1 MSRLADNLAVVQP
14 GQDITGAKV
23 LQPLRA
29 GDPTTVGNFRLVGRL
44 GQGAMGVVY
53 LGYRST
59 RLVAVKVVR
68 PQLAEDEYFR
78 KRFALE
84 LEAIRRVG
92 GFHTAALVDA
102 DPQAATPWIATQY
115 INAPSLLELL
125 EQHGPVSELGAWWL
139 AAGLADALMH
149 IHSVRLLHR
158 DLKPG
163 NVLVSADGVRV
174 IDFGISHVSGATG
187 LTTAS
192 AALGTLS
199 YMAPEQ
205 AADSRRASEAAD
217 VYSLGATLVHAATGH
232 VPFYAQ
238 MPAQRTLDIQP
249 DLDGLPPALLDLVTH
264 TLAFDAEDRPTAQS
278 VLEEAMGRLLDFGV
292 PTEAQA
298 YPPLPEAFLAEVLE
312 RQATPVEAPDRISD
326 PDAVVDAEPD
336 DGPNM
341 APEPVPEATPFPRP
355 AVPLDPGPR
364 PGVTPDRWAARWR
377 SRIEDRRS
385 DYGG

>member
-1 MSRLADNLAVVQP
+1 MSRPTDNLALVQP

-29 GDPTTVGNFRLVGRL
+29 GDLTTVGNFRLVGRL

-59 RLVAVKVVR
+59 RPVAVKVVR

-238 MPAQRTLDIQP
+238 MPVQRTLDVQP
-249 DLDGLPPALLDLVTH
+249 DLTGLPPALLDLITH
-264 TLAFDAEDRPTAQS
+264 TLTFDAEDRPTAQT

-298 YPPLPEAFLAEVLE
+298 YPPLPEAFLADVLE
-312 RQATPVEAPDRISD
+312 RQATPVEAPDPISD
-326 PDAVVDAEPD
+326 PDAVADAEPD

-341 APEPVPEATPFPRP
+341 APEPVPEAAPFPRP
-355 AVPLDPGPR
+355 ATPLDPGPR

>member
-1 MSRLADNLAVVQP
+1 M
-14 GQDITGAKV
+14 

-59 RLVAVKVVR
+59 RPVAVKVVR

-78 KRFALE
+78 RRFALE

-102 DPQAATPWIATQY
+102 DPRAATPWIATQY

-149 IHSVRLLHR
+149 VHSVRLLHR

-163 NVLVSADGVRV
+163 NVLVAADGVRV
-174 IDFGISHVSGATG
+174 IDFGISHVNGGTG

-192 AALGTLS
+192 AALGTLA

-205 AADSRRASEAAD
+205 AADSRKASEAAD

-238 MPAQRTLDIQP
+238 MPAQRTLDVQP
-249 DLDGLPPALLDLVTH
+249 DLTGLPPALLDLVSH
-264 TLAFDAEDRPTAQS
+264 TLAFAPEDRPTAQS
-278 VLEEAMGRLLDFGV
+278 VMEEAMGRLLDFGV
-292 PTEAQA
+292 PTDAQA
-298 YPPLPEAFLAEVLE
+298 YPPLPEAFLAEVLA
-312 RQATPVEAPDRISD
+312 RKATTAEAPD
-326 PDAVVDAEPD
+326 AVPGTEAAVDAEPD
-336 DGPNM
+336 DVPYLV
-341 APEPVPEATPFPRP
+341 PEPVPEAAPLPRHAAP
-355 AVPLDPGPR
+355 TAPGPR
-364 PGVTPDRWAARWR
+364 RDVTPDRWAARWR
-377 SRIEDRRS
+377 SRIEDRRG

>member
-1 MSRLADNLAVVQP
+1 MSRPTDNLALVRSR
-14 GQDITGAKV
+14 QDIMGAKV

-29 GDPTTVGNFRLVGRL
+29 GDPTQVGKFRLIGRL
-44 GQGAMGVVY
+44 GQGTMGVVY

-59 RLVAVKVVR
+59 RPVAVKVIR

-102 DPQAATPWIATQY
+102 DPHAATPWIATQY
-115 INAPSLLELL
+115 IHAPSLLELL
-125 EQHGPVSELGAWWL
+125 EQHGAVSELGAWWL

-149 IHSVRLLHR
+149 VHSVHLLHR

-163 NVLVSADGVRV
+163 NVLVAADGVRV
-174 IDFGISHVSGATG
+174 IDFGISHVSGGTG
-187 LTTAS
+187 LTAAS

-205 AADSRRASEAAD
+205 AADSRKASEAAD

-232 VPFYAQ
+232 VPFYAHL
-238 MPAQRTLDIQP
+238 PAQRALDIEP
-249 DLDGLPPALLDLVTH
+249 DLTGLPPALLDLVTH
-264 TLAFDAEDRPTAQS
+264 TLTFDAEDRPTAQS

-292 PTEAQA
+292 PTDAQA
-298 YPPLPEAFLAEVLE
+298 YPPLPTAFLAEVLE
-312 RQATPVEAPDRISD
+312 RQAAPMDAPDVVLD
-326 PDAVVDAEPD
+326 LAPDIEA
-336 DGPNM
+336 
-341 APEPVPEATPFPRP
+341 EPVPEP
-355 AVPLDPGPR
+355 APLPPPAAPPAPEPEPELDP
-364 PGVTPDRWAARWR
+364 VPDRWAARWR

>member
-1 MSRLADNLAVVQP
+1 M
-14 GQDITGAKV
+14 

-29 GDPTTVGNFRLVGRL
+29 GDPTTVGTFRLTGRL
-44 GQGAMGVVY
+44 GKGSMGVVY

-59 RLVAVKVVR
+59 RPVAVKVVR
-68 PQLAEDEYFR
+68 PELAEDEYFR

-115 INAPSLLELL
+115 IHAPSLLELL
-125 EQHGPVSELGAWWL
+125 DLHGAVSELGAWWL

-149 IHSVRLLHR
+149 VHSVHLLHR

-163 NVLVSADGVRV
+163 NVLVATDGLRV
-174 IDFGISHVSGATG
+174 IDFGISHVSGHTG
-187 LTTAS
+187 LTMAD
-192 AALGTLS
+192 AALGTLA

-205 AADSRRASEAAD
+205 AADSRKASEAAD

-232 VPFYAQ
+232 VPFYAHI
-238 MPAQRTLDIQP
+238 PTQRTLDVEP
-249 DLDGLPPALLDLVTH
+249 DLTGLPPALLDLVTH
-264 TLAFDAEDRPTAQS
+264 TLTFDAEDRPTPQS

-292 PTEAQA
+292 PTDAQA
-298 YPPLPEAFLAEVLE
+298 YPPLPAAFLAEVLDRE
-312 RQATPVEAPDRISD
+312 ASPMQAPDDVLDIA
-326 PDAVVDAEPD
+326 PAMEAEPAI
-336 DGPNM
+336 GP
-341 APEPVPEATPFPRP
+341 VLGPRP
-355 AVPLDPGPR
+355 AAAPVLEPEADPA
-364 PGVTPDRWAARWR
+364 PDRWAARWR
-377 SRIEDRRS
+377 SRIEDRRN

>member
-1 MSRLADNLAVVQP
+1 MNRPADNLALVQP
-14 GQDITGAKV
+14 GQDSTGAKV

-59 RLVAVKVVR
+59 RPVAVKVVR

-102 DPQAATPWIATQY
+102 DPHAATPWIATQY
-115 INAPSLLELL
+115 INAPSLLELV

-163 NVLVSADGVRV
+163 NVLVATDGVRV
-174 IDFGISHVSGATG
+174 IDFGISHVSGGTG

-205 AADSRRASEAAD
+205 AADSRKASEASD
-217 VYSLGATLVHAATGH
+217 VYSLGATLAHAATGH

-249 DLDGLPPALLDLVTH
+249 DLTGLPPALLDLVTH
-264 TLAFDAEDRPTAQS
+264 TLAFDAEDRPTAQN

-298 YPPLPEAFLAEVLE
+298 YPPLPEAFLAAVLE
-312 RQATPVEAPDRISD
+312 RQATPVEAPDAVPD
-326 PDAVVDAEPD
+326 PDAAVADEPD
-336 DGPNM
+336 GVPDI
-341 APEPVPEATPFPRP
+341 APEPVPEAAPFPRP
-355 AVPLDPGPR
+355 AEPLDPGPQ
-364 PGVTPDRWAARWR
+364 PDAMPDRWAARWR
-377 SRIEDRRS
+377 SRIEDRRG

>member
-1 MSRLADNLAVVQP
+1 VIRPADNLALVQS

-29 GDPTTVGNFRLVGRL
+29 GDPTTVGDFRLVGRL

-59 RLVAVKVVR
+59 RPVAVKVVR

-102 DPQAATPWIATQY
+102 DPRAETPWIATQY

-149 IHSVRLLHR
+149 VHSVRLLHR

-163 NVLVSADGVRV
+163 NVLVAADGVRV
-174 IDFGISHVSGATG
+174 IDFGISHVSGGTG

-192 AALGTLS
+192 AALGTLA

-232 VPFYAQ
+232 IPFYAQ

-312 RQATPVEAPDRISD
+312 RQATPVETPD
-326 PDAVVDAEPD
+326 PVLDADAALDAEP
-336 DGPNM
+336 GSAPEIG
-341 APEPVPEATPFPRP
+341 PEPVPEAVPFPRP
-355 AVPLDPGPR
+355 AAPLDPEPR
-364 PGVTPDRWAARWR
+364 PDVTPDRWAARWR